1 MELTMAGHEARENGV
16 LPPAPSLQG
25 GGERWPRRQTRSVV
39 VRGIAIGGGAP
50 VSIQTMTKTPTSDVA
65 ATVAQIK
72 EVVAA
77 GADIVR
83 LAIPNEEAA
92 RGFAEIRQQVA
103 DVPLVADIHFN
114 HRLALA
120 AIEAGADK
128 IRINPGN
135 IGDDTRLGPVV
146 AAAASR
152 GIPIRIGVN
161 AGSLEKGLLEKYGGP
176 TPQAAAE
183 SALSNVARVEA
194 MGFTN
199 LVVSIKASDIWRTVQ
214 ANRLFAQVNDLPLHL
229 GITEAGPGESGVVN
243 GAAGVGI
250 MLAEG
255 LGDTLRISLTDPPAA
270 EVRVGREILLA
281 LGLMQGPR
289 LVSCPT
295 CGRCQVDL
303 QPLARQVKEAL
314 RGIET
319 PLVVAVMGCEVNG
332 PGEAREADVGLA
344 AGKGKAILFRRG
356 QILRTVPFERALEAL
371 MEEIRTALIVDR

>member
-1 MELTMAGHEARENGV
+1 
-16 LPPAPSLQG
+16 
-25 GGERWPRRQTRSVV
+25 
-39 VRGIAIGGGAP
+39 
-50 VSIQTMTKTPTSDVA
+50 MTKTPTSYVA
-65 ATVAQIK
+65 ATVEQIK

-83 LAIPNEEAA
+83 LAIPNQEAA
-92 RGFAEIRQQVA
+92 RGFAEIRQQVPT
-103 DVPLVADIHFN
+103 VPLVTDIHFN
-114 HRLALA
+114 HELALA
-120 AIEAGADK
+120 AIAAGADK

-135 IGDDTRLGPVV
+135 IGDDSRLGPVIE
-146 AAAASR
+146 AAAAK

-161 AGSLEKGLLEKYGGP
+161 AGSLEKQLLEKYGGP
-176 TPQAAAE
+176 TPEAAAE
-183 SALSNVARVEA
+183 SALNNVARVEA

-199 LVVSIKASDIWRTVQ
+199 LIVSIKASDIWRTVQ
-214 ANRLFAQVNDLPLHL
+214 ANRLFAKENDIPLHL
-229 GITEAGPGESGVVN
+229 GITEAGPGESGIVN

-255 LGDTLRISLTDPPAA
+255 LGDTLRISRTDPPAA

-314 RGIET
+314 RQVET

-344 AGKGKAILFRRG
+344 AGKGKAILFRHG
-356 QILRTVPFERALEAL
+356 KILRTVPFENEMEAL
-371 MEEIRTALIVDR
+371 MAEVEELTEEGS

>member
-1 MELTMAGHEARENGV
+1 MSRDHTYN
-16 LPPAPSLQG
+16 
-25 GGERWPRRQTRSVV
+25 WPRRLTRPLSVGPV
-39 VRGIAIGGGAP
+39 LIGGNAP
-50 VSIQTMTKTPTSDVA
+50 VSVQTMTKTPTSDVA

-83 LAIPNEEAA
+83 LAIPNQEAA
-92 RGFAEIRQQVA
+92 RGFAEIRQQVPT
-103 DVPLVADIHFN
+103 VPLVADIHF
-114 HRLALA
+114 HHELALA

-135 IGDDTRLGPVV
+135 IGGDTRLGPVIE
-146 AAAASR
+146 AAAAK

-161 AGSLEKGLLEKYGGP
+161 AGSLEKTLLEKYGGP
-176 TPQAAAE
+176 TPEAAAD
-183 SALSNVARVEA
+183 SALNNVARVEA
-194 MGFTN
+194 MGFNN
-199 LVVSIKASDIWRTVQ
+199 LIVSIKASDIWRTVQ
-214 ANRLFAQVNDLPLHL
+214 ANRLFAKENDIPLHL
-229 GITEAGPGESGVVN
+229 GITEAGPGESGIVN

-314 RGIET
+314 RHIET

-344 AGKGKAILFRRG
+344 AGKGKAILFRHG
-356 QILRTVPFERALEAL
+356 VILRTVPFEDALEAL
-371 MEEIRTALIVDR
+371 MAEVEQLTGNGS

>member
-1 MELTMAGHEARENGV
+1 
-16 LPPAPSLQG
+16 
-25 GGERWPRRQTRSVV
+25 
-39 VRGIAIGGGAP
+39 
-50 VSIQTMTKTPTSDVA
+50 
-65 ATVAQIK
+65 
-72 EVVAA
+72 
-77 GADIVR
+77 
-83 LAIPNEEAA
+83 LAIPNDEAA
-92 RGFAEIRQQVA
+92 RGFAEIRQQLPG
-103 DVPLVADIHFN
+103 VPLVADIHFN
-114 HRLALA
+114 HELALA
-120 AIEAGADK
+120 AIAAGADK

-135 IGDDTRLGPVV
+135 IGDDNRLGPVIE
-146 AAAASR
+146 AAAAR

-161 AGSLEKGLLEKYGGP
+161 AGSLETSLLDKYGSP
-176 TPQAAAE
+176 TPEAVAE
-183 SALSNVARVEA
+183 SALRNVARVEA

-199 LVVSIKASDIWRTVQ
+199 LAVSIKASDIWRTVQ
-214 ANRLFAQVNDLPLHL
+214 ANRLFAKENNIPLHL
-229 GITEAGPGESGVVN
+229 GITEAGPGEAGVVN

-281 LGLMQGPR
+281 LGLTQGPR

-314 RGIET
+314 SHIET

-344 AGKGKAILFRRG
+344 AGKGKAILFRHG
-356 QILRTVPFERALEAL
+356 EVLRTVPFGEAFEAL
-371 MEEIRTALIVDR
+371 MAEVKRLGP

>member
-1 MELTMAGHEARENGV
+1 MSLHEAPN
-16 LPPAPSLQG
+16 
-25 GGERWPRRQTRSVV
+25 WPRRATRAVKVGSA
-39 VRGIAIGGGAP
+39 IIGGGAT
-50 VSIQTMTKTPTSDVA
+50 VSVQTMTKTPTSDVA

-72 EVVAA
+72 AVVAA
-77 GADIVR
+77 GAEIVR
-83 LAIPNEEAA
+83 LAIPNDEAA
-92 RGFAEIRQQVA
+92 RGFAEIRQQLPG
-103 DVPLVADIHFN
+103 VPLVADIHFN
-114 HRLALA
+114 HELALA
-120 AIEAGADK
+120 AIAAGADK

-135 IGDDTRLGPVV
+135 IGDDSRLGPVIE
-146 AAAASR
+146 AAAAR

-161 AGSLEKGLLEKYGGP
+161 AGSLEKSLLDKYGSP
-176 TPQAAAE
+176 TPEAVAE

-214 ANRLFAQVNDLPLHL
+214 ANRLFARENDIPLHL
-229 GITEAGPGESGVVN
+229 GITEAGPGEAGVVN

-281 LGLMQGPR
+281 LGLTQGPR

-303 QPLARQVKEAL
+303 QPLARRVKEAL
-314 RGIET
+314 SHIET

-344 AGKGKAILFRRG
+344 AGKGKAILFRHG
-356 QILRTVPFERALEAL
+356 EVLRTVPFEDAFGALLAEVEKITR
-371 MEEIRTALIVDR
+371 M

>member
-1 MELTMAGHEARENGV
+1 MSQHDAPNWSRRATRQVMVASV
-16 LPPAPSLQG
+16 LI
-25 GGERWPRRQTRSVV
+25 GGEA
-39 VRGIAIGGGAP
+39 AI
-50 VSIQTMTKTPTSDVA
+50 SIQTMTKTPTSDVA

-92 RGFAEIRQQVA
+92 RGFAEIRQRVA
-103 DVPLVADIHFN
+103 EVPLVADIHFN
-114 HRLALA
+114 HKLALA
-120 AIEAGADK
+120 AITAGADK

-135 IGDDTRLGPVV
+135 IGDDSRLGPVV
-146 AAAASR
+146 EAAAGK

-161 AGSLEKGLLEKYGGP
+161 AGSLEQGLLEKYGGP
-176 TPQAAAE
+176 TPEAAAE
-183 SALSNVARVEA
+183 SALKNVARVEA
-194 MGFTN
+194 MGFTT

-214 ANRLFAQVNDLPLHL
+214 ANRLFARENDIPLHL

-243 GAAGVGI
+243 GAAGVAI

-255 LGDTLRISLTDPPAA
+255 LGDTLRISLTDPPGA

-356 QILRTVPFERALEAL
+356 QVLRTVAFEDALEAL
-371 MEEIRTALIVDR
+371 IAEVERFTRM

>member
-1 MELTMAGHEARENGV
+1 MAQDHTQN
-16 LPPAPSLQG
+16 
-25 GGERWPRRQTRSVV
+25 WPRRLTRQLSIGPVL
-39 VRGIAIGGGAP
+39 IGGSAP
-50 VSIQTMTKTPTSDVA
+50 VSVQTMTKTPTSDVA

-83 LAIPNEEAA
+83 LAIPNQKAA
-92 RGFAEIRQQVA
+92 RGFFEIRQQVPT
-103 DVPLVADIHFN
+103 VPLVADIHFN
-114 HRLALA
+114 HELALA
-120 AIEAGADK
+120 AIKAGADK

-135 IGDDTRLGPVV
+135 IGDDTRLGPVIE
-146 AAAASR
+146 AAANN

-161 AGSLEKGLLEKYGGP
+161 AGSLEKTLLEKYGGP
-176 TPQAAAE
+176 TPEAAAE

-199 LVVSIKASDIWRTVQ
+199 VIVSIKASDIWRTVQ
-214 ANRLFAQVNDLPLHL
+214 ANRLFANENDIPLHL
-229 GITEAGPGESGVVN
+229 GITEAGPGESGIVN

-255 LGDTLRISLTDPPAA
+255 LGDTLRISLTDPSAA

-314 RGIET
+314 RQIET

-344 AGKGKAILFRRG
+344 AGKGKAILFRHG
-356 QILRTVPFERALEAL
+356 EILRTVPFEDALVEL
-371 MEEIRTALIVDR
+371 MAEVEELTEEKS

>member
-1 MELTMAGHEARENGV
+1 MSLHEAPN
-16 LPPAPSLQG
+16 
-25 GGERWPRRQTRSVV
+25 WPRRATRAVKVGAVV
-39 VRGIAIGGGAP
+39 IGGGAT
-50 VSIQTMTKTPTSDVA
+50 VSVQTMTKTPTSDVA

-72 EVVAA
+72 AVVAA
-77 GADIVR
+77 GAEIVR
-83 LAIPNEEAA
+83 LAIPNDEAA
-92 RGFAEIRQQVA
+92 
-103 DVPLVADIHFN
+103 
-114 HRLALA
+114 
-120 AIEAGADK
+120 
-128 IRINPGN
+128 
-135 IGDDTRLGPVV
+135 
-146 AAAASR
+146 R

-161 AGSLEKGLLEKYGGP
+161 AGSLETSLLDKYGSP
-176 TPQAAAE
+176 TPEAVAE
-183 SALSNVARVEA
+183 SALRNVARVEA

-199 LVVSIKASDIWRTVQ
+199 LAVSIKASDIWRTVQ
-214 ANRLFAQVNDLPLHL
+214 ANRLFAKENNIPLHL
-229 GITEAGPGESGVVN
+229 GITEAGPGEAGVVN

-281 LGLMQGPR
+281 LGLTQGPR

-314 RGIET
+314 SHIET

-344 AGKGKAILFRRG
+344 AGKGKAILFRHG
-356 QILRTVPFERALEAL
+356 EVLRTVPFGEAFEAL
-371 MEEIRTALIVDR
+371 MAEVKRLGP